1 MSISIALVD
10 DHPLLLSGI
19 ARMFEQAGDFD
30 VVACGATAD
39 EAVEIVAQHVPDIL
53 ILDLSLP
60 GNAFDAIASIASKT
74 DGTKVVAFTAS
85 TGIEYAVRALEAG
98 ASGYM
103 LKGST
108 ADEVMR
114 GIRAVWGG
122 EVYIT
127 QGFASKVISA
137 LRNASLRNA
146 SLRKIAAQA
155 IKLSIREDQIIRL
168 LLWKRRWASPG
179 RCRCCTARQRQN
191 LPNWGMAATSPSVST
206 SGSSM
211 PIVRRGSSSGAIV
224 PRSSRSPMRL

>member
-137 LRNASLRNA
+137 LRNASLR
-146 SLRKIAAQA
+146 KIAAQA

-168 LLWKRRWASPG
+168 LLRG
-179 RCRCCTARQRQN
+179 RTNKEIAIALGISEKTVKHYMTVLMQKLQARNR
-191 LPNWGMAATSPSVST
+191 LEVVIAAQKLEADARIDRESAN
-206 SGSSM
+206 
-211 PIVRRGSSSGAIV
+211 IH
-224 PRSSRSPMRL
+224 